1 MEQAGPEPGS
11 ASELSESDVAA
22 DALVQ
27 VRHWFD
33 AQAAL
38 QPRELVVGSL
48 ATVDA
53 DGQPDARFV
62 IVRGLDARGVHWFSN
77 RDSAKGRQL
86 RARPTAAI
94 SIYWRVSDR
103 QIRLRGAVEA
113 LPDPEADA
121 YFAGRPRQSQIGAW
135 ASHQSTPIADRAA
148 LDRQVAE
155 VEERFAGAE
164 VPRPDF
170 WVGYLLRPAVVE
182 LWQARPGRLHDRL
195 RYTREG
201 DGWHV
206 ERLQP

>member
-1 MEQAGPEPGS
+1 M
-11 ASELSESDVAA
+11 ASGQPDGESTLSEADVDD

-27 VRHWFD
+27 LQRWFD
-33 AQAAL
+33 AGVA
-38 QPRELVVGSL
+38 RERLVVGSL
-48 ATVDA
+48 ATLDA

-62 IVRGLDARGVHWFSN
+62 IVRGADNRGVHWFTN

-86 RARPTAAI
+86 RHRPQAAL
-94 SIYWRVSDR
+94 SIYWRSSDR
-103 QIRLRGAVEA
+103 QIRLRGTVEG
-113 LPDPEADA
+113 LPEHEADA
-121 YFAGRPRQSQIGAW
+121 YFAGRPRDSQIGAW
-135 ASHQSTPIADRAA
+135 ASRQSEPVADRAA

-170 WVGYLLRPAVVE
+170 WVGYLLRPRVVE

-195 RYTREG
+195 RYTRDG
-201 DGWHV
+201 DRWAL